1 MPATTFFSGYLQ
13 RCKMKL
19 IHGVGFNDRKYPAA
33 MIDKNKPTREYDL
46 WRNMIGRCYNENI
59 IKDHPTYT
67 GCSVADEFKS
77 YSYFYE
83 WCQDQIGFS
92 RVDKVN
98 LDKDLIGCGKIY
110 SPDNCLF
117 LPPMV
122 NGVLATTKA
131 KRGNL
136 PIGVSI
142 YKPNGKYRAQIKRYN
157 KVYNLGYFDNPFDAF
172 YKYKEAREAH
182 LKDVAQKYKDQI
194 DPRAYE
200 ALMNYKVEITD

>member
-1 MPATTFFSGYLQ
+1 M
-13 RCKMKL
+13 RIEMMKL
-19 IHGVGFNDRKYPAA
+19 VCGVGVNDKKYPSTKDGKLTKEYVLWGA
-33 MIDKNKPTREYDL
+33 MLY
-46 WRNMIGRCYNENI
+46 RCYDKAA
-59 IKDHPTYT
+59 IKHNPAYI
-67 GCSVADEFKS
+67 GCSVSDEFKS

-83 WCQDQIGFS
+83 WCQEQIGFS
-92 RVDKVN
+92 RVNKIN

-122 NGVLATTKA
+122 NSVLITAKA

-136 PIGVSI
+136 PIGVTI
-142 YKPNGKYRAQIKRYN
+142 YKPNGKYMAQIAKYN
-157 KVYNLGYFDNPFDAF
+157 KKYSLGYFDNPLDAF
-172 YKYKEAREAH
+172 HKYKEAKEEH
-182 LKDVAQKYKDQI
+182 LKDIAQKYKDQI